1 MKKTGNLITLLIV
14 IVLLAMIGFSG
25 YKIVSILMDYHE
37 VEVINEEAREEYV
50 YYDKDDFPIVDFD
63 KLTAANNDIV
73 GWLYIPD
80 TNVNFPIVKGEDN
93 DVYLHNDYLGR
104 YNFAGSIFMDYR
116 CNSKFKDRETMI
128 YGHNMHSGAMFGRL
142 KKYDDADY
150 LKAHKDVYVLLPN
163 KKYIKYSV
171 ASAGYI
177 SVDDDVYTLPKDD
190 GKPETMVLS
199 TCTDSS
205 SDTERFVLICDYEG
219 KHKIKK
225 NNN

>member
-1 MKKTGNLITLLIV
+1 MKKTGNLITILIIV
-14 IVLLAMIGFSG
+14 ILLAMIGFSG

-80 TNVNFPIVKGEDN
+80 TNVNFPIVKGENN

-104 YNFAGSIFMDYR
+104 YSFAGAIFMDYR

-150 LKAHKDVYVLLPN
+150 LKAHKDVYVLLPG

-177 SVDDDVYTLPKDD
+177 SIDDDVYTLPKDD

-199 TCTDSS
+199 TCTDDS